1 MKLCLSL
8 IATLLLS
15 CVLASASTKEGTLT
29 LTIDNYN
36 NWGWEE
42 CLIIENGFIELV
54 IVPEIGGRVMRYAFP
69 GDQQMAIHP
78 KNIGKNFNPDTD
90 KWGPWSGAWGYGGY
104 KNWPAPQSFWNWP
117 PPPHLC
123 WGPYTYN
130 IEHQSADSIVVYL
143 ESEVETQLAKGLQ
156 QARRFTVYNNST
168 IVKLEQYL
176 MNVNASTRDLSIW
189 DITQTIVQ
197 HDSDKDMENFSVY
210 FSTSKSI
217 RYADQKLNITKLD
230 DGIHRYSDTNKS
242 GKTFMNLDAGWCAN
256 VDERDSQSYYK
267 IFEIDPSADHPD
279 QNANF
284 EIYSAGSNEYI
295 EIEVLSPLQ
304 SLAKGQTMR
313 YDQIWSAAHVNGIH
327 YNANIAGSVVEK
339 ITVDNEIASISGSFG
354 IFTSGNILVKAFD
367 QKSNKSTTIEAG
379 NVNAGDLFEL
389 NTTVTEIDRID
400 SVAVI
405 ARNNSNTE
413 IGILSH
419 WKNTSLGINDQ
430 NIENNIVLYPSAV
443 ITGQDVTINFILPVK
458 QVSVKMLS
466 IDGKIITISNNNYIE
481 NNQLIFSVPNINKG
495 VYAIQIDTDKGN
507 YNRRIVVK

>member
-1 MKLCLSL
+1 
-8 IATLLLS
+8 
-15 CVLASASTKEGTLT
+15 
-29 LTIDNYN
+29 
-36 NWGWEE
+36 
-42 CLIIENGFIELV
+42 
-54 IVPEIGGRVMRYAFP
+54 MRYAFP

-78 KNIGKNFNPDTD
+78 KNIGKNFNPDSD
-90 KWGPWSGAWGYGGY
+90 KWGPWSGGAWGYGGF

-176 MNVNASTRDLSIW
+176 MNVNATTRDLSIW

-217 RYADQKLNITKLD
+217 RYADQKLNITKLE

-256 VDERDSQSYYK
+256 VDERDNQSYYK
-267 IFEIDPSADHPD
+267 IFDIDPSADHPD

-304 SLAKGQTMR
+304 SLSKGQTMR

-339 ITVDNEIASISGSFG
+339 ITVDNENVSISGSFG

-367 QKSNKSTTIEAG
+367 QKSNRSTTIEAG
-379 NVNAGDLFEL
+379 NVEAGTLFEL
-389 NTTVTEIDRID
+389 NTTVADIDRID
-400 SVAVI
+400 SVTVI
-405 ARNNSNTE
+405 ARNSANTE
-413 IGILSH
+413 IGVLSH
-419 WKNTSLGINDQ
+419 WKNTSLGIQ
-430 NIENNIVLYPSAV
+430 NQSIENNIVLYPSVALKGQN
-443 ITGQDVTINFILPVK
+443 ITIDFKQPVK
-458 QVSVKMLS
+458 KASVNMLTT
-466 IDGKIITISNNNYIE
+466 DGKVIPVCKNTIIG
-481 NNQLIFSVPNINKG
+481 NNQLRFTVPNINKG
-495 VYAIQIDTDKGN
+495 VYIVQIDTEKGS
-507 YNRRIVVK
+507 YNQKMLVK